1 MYKNSSDFTSNQ
13 NKISRPIERIG
24 IIPRSIIR
32 TLNRFFTQI
41 FPNSNILVI
50 QEFRVSRYQ
59 VLVSFQCLFYLIFI
73 PLLSNILTRTFLFAP
88 LTEYIWNTEQEDIFL
103 NSYLEKEAL
112 SELQDFEQQL
122 YFDYFSSPTL
132 YETPSQTEN
141 FDHLTVD
148 HQVTGNFELNSELSQ
163 FTNALPDSI
172 KLAIQRKTVQLATEY
187 NQTSINSLTNLFVDL
202 STFGTL
208 GLLITILKP
217 QIIILKS
224 FLMESIYSLSD
235 TTKSFLLLLS
245 TDLLVGFHSPRGWEL
260 FLEFLLNRFGFP
272 HNENFIFLF
281 VATFPVL
288 LDTVFKYWIFR
299 YLNKISPST
308 VATYHA
314 MIE

>member
-1 MYKNSSDFTSNQ
+1 MYKNSSQFGANQ
-13 NKISRPIERIG
+13 NQSGPPIERIG
-24 IIPRSIIR
+24 LIPRSIIR
-32 TLNRFFTQI
+32 TLNRFLTQI

-59 VLVSFQCLFYLIFI
+59 VLVSFQCLLLLIFI
-73 PLLSNILTRTFLFAP
+73 PLFINILSRTFVFAP

-103 NSYLEKEAL
+103 NLYLEKSAL
-112 SELQDFEQQL
+112 TELQDFEQQL
-122 YFDYFSSPTL
+122 IFDSFL
-132 YETPSQTEN
+132 NPSQP
-141 FDHLTVD
+141 
-148 HQVTGNFELNSELSQ
+148 VTDKKELEFLLQQPLSATGTIASSYDP
-163 FTNALPDSI
+163 FPESM
-172 KLAIQRKTVQLATEY
+172 KLAIQKKTVDLATEY
-187 NQTSINSLTNLFVDL
+187 NQTSIDSLTNLFVDL

-217 QIIILKS
+217 QVIILKS

-235 TTKSFLLLLS
+235 TTKSFLLLLG

-260 FLEFLLNRFGFP
+260 FLEFVLNRFGFP

>member
-1 MYKNSSDFTSNQ
+1 MYNNPSNRPGP
-13 NKISRPIERIG
+13 KREARPIEPIG
-24 IIPRSIIR
+24 VIPRSIIR
-32 TLNRFFTQI
+32 TFNRFLTQI
-41 FPNSNILVI
+41 FPNSNVLVI
-50 QEFRVSRYQ
+50 QEFRISRYQ
-59 VLVSFQCLFYLIFI
+59 VLVSIQCLLSLIFI
-73 PLLSNILTRTFLFAP
+73 PLIINFLAKTFVFVP
-88 LTEYIWNTEQEDIFL
+88 LTEYIWNTQQEDIFL

-112 SELQDFEQQL
+112 TELQDFEEQL
-122 YFDYFSSPTL
+122 YFDYFLSPNT
-132 YETPSQTEN
+132 YETPSWATYQIESNPMT
-141 FDHLTVD
+141 T
-148 HQVTGNFELNSELSQ
+148 FESNSNGFIESLKSEIQ
-163 FTNALPDSI
+163 KKTLD
-172 KLAIQRKTVQLATEY
+172 LANHY
-187 NQTSINSLTNLFVDL
+187 NQKSIDSLTNLFGDL
-202 STFGTL
+202 ITFGTL
-208 GLLITILKP
+208 GLLIIILKP

-224 FLMESIYSLSD
+224 FLIESIYSLSD
-235 TTKSFLLLLS
+235 TTKSFLLILG

>member
-1 MYKNSSDFTSNQ
+1 MYKNSSEISNQ
-13 NKISRPIERIG
+13 NKVARPIERIG

-59 VLVSFQCLFYLIFI
+59 VLVSFQCLLYLIFI
-73 PLLSNILTRTFLFAP
+73 PLLINILARPFIFAP

-132 YETPSQTEN
+132 YVGSLQIEQQDSQVSEPISN
-141 FDHLTVD
+141 QFQSD
-148 HQVTGNFELNSELSQ
+148 LNQ
-163 FTNALPDSI
+163 FTNPFPESV
-172 KLAIQRKTVQLATEY
+172 KVAIQRKTVDLATEY
-187 NQTSINSLTNLFVDL
+187 NQNSIESLTNLFVDL

-217 QIIILKS
+217 QMIILKS
-224 FLMESIYSLSD
+224 FLVESIYSLSD
-235 TTKSFLLLLS
+235 TTKSFLLLLG

-260 FLEFLLNRFGFP
+260 FLEFALNRFGFP

>member
-1 MYKNSSDFTSNQ
+1 MYKNSDRSASNQ
-13 NKISRPIERIG
+13 NKVARPIERIG

-59 VLVSFQCLFYLIFI
+59 VLVSFQCLLYLIFI
-73 PLLSNILTRTFLFAP
+73 PLLINILARPFIFAP

-132 YETPSQTEN
+132 YDSSLQIGQSDSQMVAPRP
-141 FDHLTVD
+141 DSLKSD
-148 HQVTGNFELNSELSQ
+148 LNQ
-163 FTNALPDSI
+163 FTNTFPESV
-172 KLAIQRKTVQLATEY
+172 KLAIQRKTVDLATEY
-187 NQTSINSLTNLFVDL
+187 NQNSIQSLTNLFVDL

-224 FLMESIYSLSD
+224 FLVESIYSLSD
-235 TTKSFLLLLS
+235 TTKSFLLLLG

-260 FLEFLLNRFGFP
+260 FLEFALNRFGFP